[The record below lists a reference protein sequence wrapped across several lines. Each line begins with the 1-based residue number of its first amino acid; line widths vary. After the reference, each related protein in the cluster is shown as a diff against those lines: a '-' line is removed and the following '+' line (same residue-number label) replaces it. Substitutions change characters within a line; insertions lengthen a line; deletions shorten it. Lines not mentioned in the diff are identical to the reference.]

1 MTAPGEDERV
11 RQFEEQIAF
20 LERELERQ
28 KEQIGDL
35 WTELEAAKSQIT
47 RLARRMEEGEFDAG

>member
-1 MTAPGEDERV
+1 MSAPGEDEKV

-35 WTELEAAKSQIT
+35 WTVLETAKSHIT
-47 RLARRMEEGEFDAG
+47 RLARRLEAWEGDEG

>member
-1 MTAPGEDERV
+1 MVAPGEDERL

-35 WTELEAAKSQIT
+35 WTELEERST
-47 RLARRMEEGEFDAG
+47 AGDGKA

>member
-1 MTAPGEDERV
+1 MAAPGEDERV

-35 WTELEAAKSQIT
+35 WTELEVAKRHIT
-47 RLARRMEEGEFDAG
+47 QLARRLEEGEVDGG

>member
-1 MTAPGEDERV
+1 MAAPGEDERV

-35 WTELEAAKSQIT
+35 WTELEVAKRHIT
-47 RLARRMEEGEFDAG
+47 RLARRLEESEFDEG

>member
-1 MTAPGEDERV
+1 MVAPGEEERV

-35 WTELEAAKSQIT
+35 WTELETAKSHIT
-47 RLARRMEEGEFDAG
+47 QLARRLGEREDDGG